1 MTQHFF
7 PSVHIFYSVEHLRL
21 TKQTLIVFLQNMSPL
36 NNIRSAGTCYKP
48 LYGHKFE
55 VAQMFCYVTLFTHK
69 RRSWRRDTAHSIDCM
84 GGRLKLIFSL
94 FGLLWCIHWKRFHL
108 KDLSVSEWVNSLTLT
123 GLFLP
128 TNSSGFPPS
137 FALILQ
143 PLPHSYLSPWHTLA
157 LSPVVFHCSRL
168 IGQRPGALSN

>member
-55 VAQMFCYVTLFTHK
+55 VAQMFCYITLFTHK

-94 FGLLWCIHWKRFHL
+94 FGLLWCIHWKRFYL
-108 KDLSVSEWVNSLTLT
+108 KDLSVSEWTHWLWQGFSCPLTPLAFLLHLPLFCNPSPTAIYPPDTPSL
-123 GLFLP
+123 
-128 TNSSGFPPS
+128 S
-137 FALILQ
+137 LQ
-143 PLPHSYLSPWHTLA
+143 WFSTAVGWLA
-157 LSPVVFHCSRL
+157 RGRAHYPIR
-168 IGQRPGALSN
+168 